1 MDLNKHFTLTKS
13 EVSISLLIFVMVAG
27 LVLGSRLMRL
37 TSGKAVDFHKQT
49 TLVFESTANVDTLLS
64 RLKTLEIAV
73 DEDELRWAANL
84 LGWRNYQRGRYEL
97 DGFYSYNNLLS
108 KLARGI
114 QDPASIV
121 VLPGINP
128 QLLANY
134 VAGRMHFT
142 PDDFLDALSDSAF
155 LAAQQMTAEE
165 LFGKMFPETY
175 HVYWTASP
183 QDVIKRILRQYEQD
197 VIKPLSGRAEELGI
211 TLNEALAMASIIEW
225 EANLEEEKATVSG
238 LYWNRLRRGMRLQAD
253 PTVNFAIG
261 ERRRLLFED
270 YRFEHRYNTYIHG
283 GLPPGPI
290 TNPSLSSIR
299 AALYPEQHNYL
310 YMVARP
316 DGGHT
321 FTRTFAEHRE
331 ESEKWRRWL
340 QQQYR
345 IKAQQEAAEQA
356 SQNTSP

>member
-1 MDLNKHFTLTKS
+1 MDLNKQFTLTKS
-13 EVSISLLIFVMVAG
+13 ELSIALLIFVMVSG

-37 TSGKAVDFHKQT
+37 TSGKAVHFPNQT
-49 TLVFESTANVDTLLS
+49 TLVFEGSANVDTLLNK
-64 RLKTLEIAV
+64 LKTLEIEV
-73 DEDELRWAANL
+73 EEDELQWAANL

-97 DGFYSYNNLLS
+97 DGSYSYNNLLS

-114 QDPASIV
+114 QDPVSIV

-134 VAGRMHFT
+134 VANRMHFN
-142 PDDFLDALSDSAF
+142 PEDFLGALSDSSL
-155 LAAQQMTAEE
+155 LAEQGMTEEE

-175 HVYWTASP
+175 HMYWTASP
-183 QDVIKRILRQYEQD
+183 QDVVKRILRQYNQE
-197 VIKPLSGRAEELGI
+197 VIQPLTGRAEELGI
-211 TLNEALAMASIIEW
+211 TLDEALAMASIIEW

-238 LYWNRLRRGMRLQAD
+238 LYWNRLHRGMRLQAD

-356 SQNTSP
+356 SQNSP